1 MSKPRAINLGYTR
14 IVSPVDGRVGLHQ
27 VDIGNIVQ
35 AGQTTG
41 IVVVTELSPMSVL
54 FTMPEDNIS
63 QIMGRVSQRRGAGRR
78 RL

>member
-1 MSKPRAINLGYTR
+1 MSKPPRINLGYTR

-27 VDIGNIVQ
+27 VDVGNIVT

-41 IVVVTELSPMSVL
+41 IVVVTELSPMSVV
-54 FTMPEDNIS
+54 FTVPEDNIS
-63 QIMGRVSQRRGAGRR
+63 QIMARACAGRDAGGR